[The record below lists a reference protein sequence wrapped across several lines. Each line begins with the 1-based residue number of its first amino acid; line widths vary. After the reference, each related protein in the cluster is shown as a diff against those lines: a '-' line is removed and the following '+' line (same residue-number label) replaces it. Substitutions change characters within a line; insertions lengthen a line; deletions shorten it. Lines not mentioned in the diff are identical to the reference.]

1 MQNTNVYA
9 KIRQREANG
18 GMKWINHQIVTG
30 VVVYAATNSLLYAA
44 YSMAGTVLPDKLEGD
59 PRRAASYWSW
69 RSRHRGWSHW
79 PVPYL
84 FVIACLLLVEKGNLA
99 AIDMWNVSLIT
110 IYIMVGSLLHIL
122 EDALCGKVPLVSLSE
137 KIGLKLFKVGSF
149 REYFCCI
156 ALVLLV
162 YLVKLCAAG

>member
-1 MQNTNVYA
+1 
-9 KIRQREANG
+9 
-18 GMKWINHQIVTG
+18 MKWVNHEIVTG
-30 VVVYAATNSLLYAA
+30 VIVYTVVQEPLLAL
-44 YSMAGTVLPDKLEGD
+44 YSMAGAILPDKLEGN
-59 PRRAASYWSW
+59 PRSGNYWSW

-99 AIDMWNVSLIT
+99 ALDMWNVSLIT

>member
-1 MQNTNVYA
+1 
-9 KIRQREANG
+9 
-18 GMKWINHQIVTG
+18 MKWINHQIVTG

-44 YSMAGTVLPDKLEGD
+44 YSMAGTILPDKLEGD
-59 PRRAASYWSW
+59 PRRASNYWSW

-84 FVIACLLLVEKGNLA
+84 FVIAMLLLVKKGNMA
-99 AIDMWNVSLIT
+99 AIDMWDVSLIT
-110 IYIMVGSLLHIL
+110 IYIMIGALLHIL
-122 EDALCGKVPLVSLSE
+122 EDALCGKVPLISLSE

-156 ALVLLV
+156 LLVLLV
-162 YLVKLCAAG
+162 YAAKAFT